1 MSNNIPTLKEILDEY
16 YDENR
21 VEDEDSLIRRA
32 YQAGVDSAAKR
43 PTKDTNA

>member
-1 MSNNIPTLKEILDEY
+1 MTIDDLLEEY

-32 YQAGVDSAAKR
+32 YELGLEHGREEQGEKQ
-43 PTKDTNA
+43 